1 MYTKD
6 NIELRSEKVRKVIG
20 KIPPFL
26 IRIGTAII
34 TLIMIA
40 FALAFYTIPYPISL
54 NVEGTVDKNMR
65 LNINVPYKDLYL
77 FQKPR
82 IANVV
87 YEGIENPPICYHVS
101 SYSPKLVH
109 YKGENWFIAK
119 VRISNSIICGIRI
132 RPQMKADVSIVVSDK
147 TLWQQIFKSRD

>member
-54 NVEGTVDKNMR
+54 NVEGIVDKNMR
-65 LNINVPYKDLYL
+65 EVKSGYD
-77 FQKPR
+77 
-82 IANVV
+82 A
-87 YEGIENPPICYHVS
+87 
-101 SYSPKLVH
+101 
-109 YKGENWFIAK
+109 
-119 VRISNSIICGIRI
+119 
-132 RPQMKADVSIVVSDK
+132 SDNCD
-147 TLWQQIFKSRD
+147 TQLS